1 MADPRGN
8 TTTSSYDPDNR
19 LTSKTAGANG
29 STPST
34 TTYAYDIPPGSDG
47 CVGPPTTAYCTT
59 TKNPKG
65 GTTTDFYD
73 ARGDE
78 IQVTR
83 PGGQTT
89 QYGYDLDANRTTMT
103 DGSGR
108 TTAYTYDADN
118 RLTAIDYSDG
128 KTPDVEYTYDAD
140 GKRTTMHDGTGTTT
154 YTYNEDGQL
163 TTITDGAGATVE
175 YGYNKTGN
183 VTSLTYPNGKTIT
196 KSYDGADRLA
206 AITDWLGHTTTFS
219 YDPDGND
226 TSTSYPDDDTV
237 KSTYGTTDK
246 LASTSVSHAKKT
258 LASLAYTRDEDEL
271 ITAES
276 ASKLTGTPSY
286 AYNAQNELTGAGS
299 NTFEYD
305 SSGNVTT
312 LSGVHQTFNEEDEL
326 TASTATTGAT
336 NYSYDSNGDL
346 TTTTPSQGPATD
358 YSYDQAGRLIE
369 VRQVP
374 HAPSVTRLQPSS
386 GPAGGGKVVKIT
398 GANLTGATGVTF
410 GGIAATNLKI
420 LSAKTI
426 TVTSPAGAGTAEVQV
441 TTAGGTSPAVPAD
454 LYTYDGTAGGAIRE
468 ASAHKSQ
475 PTQAAPISY
484 SYNGDGLRMSETTVG
499 STTQF
504 TWDTTPSTPE
514 IIDDGSNYYI
524 YGPGGIPIEQISH
537 AESPNYYFHDALGST
552 RALLGPTGA
561 VTATYAYNA
570 YGAVTRVTGAA
581 TTPLE
586 YGEGYTD
593 ATTGLVYLVE
603 RYYDPATG
611 QFLTVDPM
619 VDATEQPYAYVGG
632 DPINTVDPDGKFSIT
647 ALVSGVTSFAQGVA
661 GDLVH
666 GAVGV
671 VEQAQ
676 ATWDDV
682 HDLAANCGV
691 WYSYACEHA
700 IQVVGVNI
708 AEDVACT
715 PFDGWSGTICSS
727 VAAAVGTFLLDRY
740 GAPVPETGDK
750 PSAATTSQSSSS
762 ASGAHTSGSS
772 PPAEC

>member
-1 MADPRGN
+1 
-8 TTTSSYDPDNR
+8 
-19 LTSKTAGANG
+19 
-29 STPST
+29 
-34 TTYAYDIPPGSDG
+34 
-47 CVGPPTTAYCTT
+47 
-59 TKNPKG
+59 
-65 GTTTDFYD
+65 
-73 ARGDE
+73 
-78 IQVTR
+78 
-83 PGGQTT
+83 
-89 QYGYDLDANRTTMT
+89 MT

-163 TTITDGAGATVE
+163 TTITISFWASSKKEDGS
-175 YGYNKTGN
+175 NKTDI

-336 NYSYDSNGDL
+336 NYTYDSNGDL

-386 GPAGGGKVVKIT
+386 GPAGGGKVV
-398 GANLTGATGVTF
+398 NM
-410 GGIAATNLKI
+410 
-420 LSAKTI
+420 
-426 TVTSPAGAGTAEVQV
+426 TAE
-441 TTAGGTSPAVPAD
+441 T
-454 LYTYDGTAGGAIRE
+454 
-468 ASAHKSQ
+468 
-475 PTQAAPISY
+475 
-484 SYNGDGLRMSETTVG
+484 
-499 STTQF
+499 
-504 TWDTTPSTPE
+504 
-514 IIDDGSNYYI
+514 
-524 YGPGGIPIEQISH
+524 
-537 AESPNYYFHDALGST
+537 
-552 RALLGPTGA
+552 
-561 VTATYAYNA
+561 
-570 YGAVTRVTGAA
+570 
-581 TTPLE
+581 
-586 YGEGYTD
+586 
-593 ATTGLVYLVE
+593 
-603 RYYDPATG
+603 
-611 QFLTVDPM
+611 
-619 VDATEQPYAYVGG
+619 
-632 DPINTVDPDGKFSIT
+632 
-647 ALVSGVTSFAQGVA
+647 
-661 GDLVH
+661 
-666 GAVGV
+666 
-671 VEQAQ
+671 
-676 ATWDDV
+676 
-682 HDLAANCGV
+682 
-691 WYSYACEHA
+691 
-700 IQVVGVNI
+700 
-708 AEDVACT
+708 
-715 PFDGWSGTICSS
+715 
-727 VAAAVGTFLLDRY
+727 
-740 GAPVPETGDK
+740 
-750 PSAATTSQSSSS
+750 
-762 ASGAHTSGSS
+762 
-772 PPAEC
+772 